1 TSSDRFIHSLKPAS
15 AGFFMPIF
23 WVSRIPIVYT
33 TVVKSV
39 NIANHEEKTAVSGV
53 GIGFVYEKL

>member
-1 TSSDRFIHSLKPAS
+1 
-15 AGFFMPIF
+15 MPIF